1 MVPKVEKPAAVL
13 DASRT
18 ESTFPEMSAAT
29 EANKVD
35 AVAPTNPVTE
45 PDSSEKAV
53 STGTEDLNMEATLA
67 PDVAQEQGK
76 ELEPITEAEYLP
88 ATDDEGSRQAQV
100 TKSEKKAASA
110 SRQDRKKKGEA
121 TMPRERVENMTT
133 TAARG
138 VGQSRAIRNDLA
150 RLSGLRF
157 ASCAEVNTGE
167 YLDESLVKRVTG
179 YDQ

>member
-13 DASRT
+13 DASST
-18 ESTFPEMSAAT
+18 ESTSPEVSVAT
-29 EANKVD
+29 DAKQVD
-35 AVAPTNPVTE
+35 AVAPTNNLIE

-53 STGTEDLNMEATLA
+53 STGTEGLNMEATLA
-67 PDVAQEQGK
+67 PNAAQEQGK

-88 ATDDEGSRQAQV
+88 ATDDEVSRHPVV

-110 SRQDRKKKGEA
+110 SRRDRKKKDGA
-121 TMPRERVENMTT
+121 KMSRERVENM
-133 TAARG
+133 AANEACRE
-138 VGQSRAIRNDLA
+138 GQSRAIRYDLA
-150 RLSGLRF
+150 RLSSMRL
-157 ASCAEVNTGE
+157 ALCAKVNTGT

>member
-13 DASRT
+13 DASSQ
-18 ESTFPEMSAAT
+18 ESTFPEASAAT
-29 EANKVD
+29 DADQVD

-67 PDVAQEQGK
+67 PDVAQEQDK
-76 ELEPITEAEYLP
+76 EHTPFSEVEYLP
-88 ATDDEGSRQAQV
+88 ATDDEGSRQAPV
-100 TKSEKKAASA
+100 TKPEKKAASA
-110 SRQDRKKKGEA
+110 SRRNRKKKDEA
-121 TMPRERVENMTT
+121 KMSRERVENM
-133 TAARG
+133 AANEACR

-150 RLSGLRF
+150 RLSGMRS
-157 ASCAEVNTGE
+157 APCAEVNTGT